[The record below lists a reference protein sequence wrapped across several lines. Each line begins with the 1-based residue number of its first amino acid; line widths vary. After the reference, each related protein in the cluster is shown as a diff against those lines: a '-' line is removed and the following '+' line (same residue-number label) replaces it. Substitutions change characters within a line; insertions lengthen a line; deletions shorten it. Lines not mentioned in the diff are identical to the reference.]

1 MLSTDIVVQTFAPPT
16 VYGREPGVSSSLTK
30 VSKAHKNSPDL
41 ASKPRTAPL
50 TELASLN
57 LLPVPPITTTP
68 LTTAGGDLSCIATI
82 WLVGSIDLI
91 KGITSTIPS
100 LPNLGQGAPVAASNA
115 MSLLSLVA
123 KNRLCAQT

>member
-1 MLSTDIVVQTFAPPT
+1 MVQTFAPPT

-30 VSKAHKNSPDL
+30 VSKAHKNFPVL
-41 ASKPRTAPL
+41 ASNPRTAPL

-68 LTTAGGDLSCIATI
+68 LTTAGGDLSCMALI
-82 WLVGSIDLI
+82 WLVGSIDLM
-91 KGITSTIPS
+91 KGTTSKIPS
-100 LPNLGQGAPVAASNA
+100 FPNVGQGLPVLASNA
-115 MSLLSLVA
+115 INLLSLVA